1 MSIRSIAVV
10 PNGSKTFSLIMNN
23 TDIGIHLLSEAERTI
38 LDAPYPKFSV
48 NELTQRRERVI
59 AEMDAQNIDALL
71 VAEFLFTGTAV
82 HWLTNWP
89 ATTAAVVILV
99 PGQPV
104 QVIVEHYN
112 HIPHARQMVTDAEVV
127 WGERK
132 PLVITKDLCTKL
144 NPSIKRIGIIGRLS
158 PNEQATIAAN
168 VNEII
173 DFNPIYNRLRLIKSE
188 EEIHWMRIGGLF
200 SDMALDAMVSSVEP
214 GMTEREVS
222 AKTQAAYL
230 PYGGAHVI
238 EFMGVTSMDTPDCCV
253 PPQFPAT
260 RKFQQ
265 GDVLV
270 TEITSH
276 FWNYPGQV
284 LRTMTIQAQPTV
296 LYQELHTVAEE
307 VLSRIEGALTPG
319 CTAAEILEFSSIIEE
334 AGFTIWDDLTH
345 GYGGGYLAPVLGCA
359 SRPAGPTPD
368 FTFEENMTLVVQPN
382 IITKDAKAGVQ
393 TGGLVRITSAGAERL
408 QSYPG
413 GLIRV

>member
-1 MSIRSIAVV
+1 MSD
-10 PNGSKTFSLIMNN
+10 TE
-23 TDIGIHLLSEAERTI
+23 IGIHLLNDTERAI
-38 LDAPYPKFSV
+38 LDAPYPKFSKE
-48 NELTQRRERVI
+48 ELSQRREKVY
-59 AEMDAQNIDALL
+59 AEMDAKNVDALV
-71 VAEFLFTGTAV
+71 VAEFLFAGSAV

-89 ATTAAVVILV
+89 ATTATVVILV
-99 PGQPV
+99 PRQPV

-112 HIPHARQMVTDAEVV
+112 HLPHARRMVTDAEVV

-132 PLVITKDLCTKL
+132 PFVMAKELLSKL
-144 NPSIKRIGIIGRLS
+144 NPSIKRFGVIGRLS
-158 PNEQATIAAN
+158 PNEQSTIAAN

-173 DFNPIYNRLRLIKSE
+173 DFNPTYNRLRLIKSE
-188 EEIHWMRIGGLF
+188 EEMYWMQIGALF
-200 SDMALDAMVSSVEP
+200 SDMALNAMVSHVEP
-214 GMTEREVS
+214 GMTERELS

-238 EFMGVTSMDTPDCCV
+238 EFMGVTSMEDPDCCV
-253 PPQFPAT
+253 PPQFPST

-284 LRTMTIQAQPTV
+284 LRTMTIQAKPTA
-296 LYQELHTVAEE
+296 LYQELHAVAEE
-307 VLSRIEGALTPG
+307 VLSRIEGALKPG
-319 CTAAEILEFSSIIEE
+319 CTAAEIFELSSIIED

-368 FTFEENMTLVVQPN
+368 FTFEENTTLVVQPN

-393 TGGLVRITSAGAERL
+393 TGGLVRITSDGAERL
-408 QSYPG
+408 QRYPG
-413 GLIRV
+413 GLIQV